1 MITDHPL
8 LKQACFIGGLWAHA
22 DDGATIEVTNPATGE
37 RIGTVPRCGRSET
50 ARGY

>member
-22 DDGATIEVTNPATGE
+22 DDGATNTSTNKLHVLRLLGPA
-37 RIGTVPRCGRSET
+37 RSIIRLRF
-50 ARGY
+50 A